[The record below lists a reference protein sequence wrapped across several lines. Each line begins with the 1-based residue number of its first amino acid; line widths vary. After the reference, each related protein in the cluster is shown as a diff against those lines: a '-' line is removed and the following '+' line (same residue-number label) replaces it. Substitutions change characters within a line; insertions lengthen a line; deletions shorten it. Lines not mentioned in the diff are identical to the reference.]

1 MSKQKWALIGGLL
14 VLALLFWVPGIGQ
27 KRLAAQTV
35 EADEI
40 ETMVAEVIEVLEEGT
55 VDLGGGE
62 PVRYQ
67 RLRLRVQSGS
77 MIGEIIEND
86 ADSLNL
92 MAGEEG
98 YAVGDR
104 VYVESVPGPE
114 GRRFYVSGFVRTR
127 YLMWIGGLFVVA
139 VAIIGWGKGLRS
151 LLGAGVSLVVI
162 FAFIVPQILAGR
174 DPLLVCILGAIML
187 LASSTYLIYGWTA
200 KAHAAVIGMSL
211 SLALTG
217 LLAERFAAWTHLTGL
232 GSEASTFLAIELG
245 SEVNLSGLIL
255 GGIIIG
261 ALGVLDDICLGQAS
275 AAFELAQADPDQ
287 SWSAILAGTMRI
299 GQDHIAAAVNTLL
312 LAYVGSSLPL
322 LLLFAVYQE
331 PLIQRLNREPI
342 TEEIVRTLVGSMGL
356 VLAVP
361 ITALVASLLAHWTI
375 EKDADTWDV
384 RPEQVMSFDR
394 E

>member
-1 MSKQKWALIGGLL
+1 
-14 VLALLFWVPGIGQ
+14 
-27 KRLAAQTV
+27 
-35 EADEI
+35 
-40 ETMVAEVIEVLEEGT
+40 
-55 VDLGGGE
+55 
-62 PVRYQ
+62 
-67 RLRLRVQSGS
+67 
-77 MIGEIIEND
+77 
-86 ADSLNL
+86 
-92 MAGEEG
+92 
-98 YAVGDR
+98 
-104 VYVESVPGPE
+104 
-114 GRRFYVSGFVRTR
+114 
-127 YLMWIGGLFVVA
+127 
-139 VAIIGWGKGLRS
+139 
-151 LLGAGVSLVVI
+151 
-162 FAFIVPQILAGR
+162 
-174 DPLLVCILGAIML
+174 ML

-261 ALGVLDDICLGQAS
+261 ALGVLDDICLGQSS